1 MIKKNAPIL
10 VGILICF
17 AVMGISYY
25 WATSL
30 MNSIYAYRSPLRD
43 TPPKAGEVLGK
54 SNTRTFV
61 IVLIDAL
68 RYDTSLKTDVMP
80 FLNKLRSTGAS
91 GLMNSRPPSYSQ
103 PGYTVILTGAWPDIS
118 DGPAMNLDL
127 ADIPTF
133 TQDNLYSA
141 ATRAGLLTA
150 ISAFNWF
157 EKLIPPQAVSRS
169 FYTAGEDQLADQQ
182 VTEAALPWLM
192 EGQYQLVLIHL
203 DQVDYA
209 GHYEGGP
216 IDPRW
221 DAAANRADQLLQQ
234 IGTTMD
240 LSKDT
245 ILVISDHGQI
255 DIGGHGGQDAIVLME
270 PFVLAGK
277 GVVPG
282 DYGEVQMVDVAPTVA
297 AILGTSV
304 PATNEGHPRIA
315 MFDFSLKQVDTIN
328 NALSS
333 QQSQLAQ
340 KYQDAIGQP
349 VTVTPS
355 EDIVTATQSAMDRAR
370 DTILN
375 IQRIPR
381 GIVTFI
387 ALFFI
392 LSLSYSNARPDYKWM
407 LVGVGCYFLV
417 FNMKY
422 LLLDHK
428 TYSLSSVINATN
440 LIASTALTTL
450 LALFIAWLVV
460 ILGTKIYNL
469 KPRKAAELTLKFVLV
484 TLSILAIPV
493 LVHYFI
499 DGATVTWTLPNFL
512 ISFLGLIFLIQ
523 ILVVAVIGLFFTG
536 ISPLLG
542 YFASGK

>member
-10 VGILICF
+10 VGILICL
-17 AVMGISYY
+17 AVMGISFF

-43 TPPKAGEVLGK
+43 TPPKAGEALGK
-54 SNTRTFV
+54 PNTRTFV

-80 FLNKLRSTGAS
+80 FLNQLRSEGAF
-91 GLMNSRPPSYSQ
+91 GLMKSRPPSYSQ
-103 PGYTVILTGAWPDIS
+103 PGYSVILTGAWPDIS

-141 ATRAGLLTA
+141 AKRAGLHTA

-157 EKLIPPQAVSRS
+157 EKLIPQQSVSAS

-182 VTEAALPWLM
+182 VTEAALPWLTN
-192 EGQYQLVLIHL
+192 GQYQLVLIHL

-234 IGTTMD
+234 IATTMD

-277 GVVPG
+277 GVIPG

-297 AILGTSV
+297 AILGTNV

-315 MFDFSLKQVDTIN
+315 MFDFSLDQVNAIN
-328 NALSS
+328 NALSG
-333 QQSQLAQ
+333 QQAQLAQ

-355 EDIVTATQSAMDRAR
+355 QDIVTATQSAMDRAR
-370 DTILN
+370 ERLLN

-387 ALFFI
+387 ALFLI
-392 LSLSYSNARPDYKWM
+392 LSLSISHARPDYNWM

-422 LLLDHK
+422 LLIDHK

-450 LALFIAWLVV
+450 LALFVAWLVV
-460 ILGTKIYNL
+460 ILGTKIYLL
-469 KPRKAAELTLKFVLV
+469 KPRKAADLTLKFVLV

-523 ILVVAVIGLFFTG
+523 ILVVAVVGLFFTG